1 MKERYNELNELL
13 TSLFRQLP
21 FPMGGSDDKMLSI
34 YMSEREN
41 LRMTAIVTEKGY
53 TLVSASGE
61 ILQCSTLQEVES
73 AFLIYFRNR
82 LGSGCQLAKALGLEV

>member
-1 MKERYNELNELL
+1 MKERYNNLKELL
-13 TSLFRQLP
+13 TSLFRQLS
-21 FPMGGSDDKMLSI
+21 FPTGGSDDEMLSI

-53 TLVSASGE
+53 TLVSASGK

-73 AFLIYFRNR
+73 AFLLYFRNR
-82 LGSGCQLAKALGLEV
+82 LGSGCQLAKALGMDV

>member
-41 LRMTAIVTEKGY
+41 LRMTAIVMKKGY